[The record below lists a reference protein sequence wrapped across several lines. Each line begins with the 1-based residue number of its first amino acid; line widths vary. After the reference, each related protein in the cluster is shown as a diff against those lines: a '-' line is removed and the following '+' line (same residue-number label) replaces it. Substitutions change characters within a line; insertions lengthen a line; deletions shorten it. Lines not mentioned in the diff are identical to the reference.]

1 MPLFFPTFP
10 YVLIASLLYMFAFF
24 VILNRSRM
32 REGISQLLSVYVGI
46 AFLWTLSLLLP
57 DIRIP
62 NADPQQLS
70 RISYYGV
77 FVLTVIFFQ
86 LSKLFLRSERGWPW
100 WWVIGT
106 AWIALV
112 ILLNENPFGLPE
124 ILSGGLSLSLL
135 VTILSLGGM
144 TFWIIAS
151 TILFLRVERTASN
164 PLHRNRYRYWGIV
177 GLLTSVG
184 AFLFLFGYLILGGT
198 LYALGL
204 FAAVYVTTTYRL
216 LDIRRATQQAT
227 VFLFASILTIAIY
240 TVAQWSHTIAPRYF
254 PQTSDLIIWIGI
266 SIILTLLINPLIKQI
281 ERWFQ
286 TLIVGTTYDPRAML
300 REYST
305 QISNILD
312 LNQLASMVIAQ
323 TSEALGVSHATLFV
337 VHYETTPMAGTGH
350 YTLRNL
356 LAVEGESEPP
366 IFDAKSPVIEY
377 FATVNAP
384 LTQYDIDLLPRFR
397 NTSADERAWLAS
409 LDIDVYVP
417 IHSKGKWIGL
427 MALGPKT
434 SRTPYDDDDLL
445 LLSTLADQTAVAFE
459 NARLYDDLK
468 LRNEE
473 NERLNLEL
481 TMANEEL
488 SRLDRAK
495 SDFINI
501 ASHELRTPLTQVR
514 GYTDMLG
521 ESVSSGTL
529 DPATGSMMVNNLKK
543 ASLRLQGIIDMMFD
557 VSKLDTQTLELDI
570 SPTQLASVVNDALED
585 WLKALKLRG
594 QQITISGLDDLPTI
608 QGDRLRL
615 TQVFSHLIQNAI
627 KYTPDGGQIFIN
639 GRLMSADET
648 GKQPMIEILIADTGI
663 GIAKSDLEKIF
674 LKFYRVGD
682 PMLHSTGASKFKGAG
697 PGLGLTLARGVIESH
712 GGKIWAESPGY
723 DEKNCPGSTFHI
735 WLPLEAIES

>member
-1 MPLFFPTFP
+1 MPIISPLFL
-10 YVLIASLLYMFAFF
+10 YVLIACLFYMFAFF

-32 REGISQLLSVYVGI
+32 SEGVSLLLGIHVGV
-46 AFLWTLSLLLP
+46 AFLWTATLLLP
-57 DIRIP
+57 DFSIP
-62 NADPQQLS
+62 NTNPEALA

-77 FVLTVIFFQ
+77 FVLTLIFFQ
-86 LSKLFLRSERGWPW
+86 LTRLFLRVEKGWPW
-100 WWVIGT
+100 WWAIGFLWVT
-106 AWIALV
+106 TIV
-112 ILLNENPFGLPE
+112 LLNENPFNLPE
-124 ILSGGLSLSLL
+124 ALPGGIQLPLL

-144 TFWIIAS
+144 VFWLGDSAV
-151 TILFLRVERTASN
+151 LFLRVDRKATN

-177 GLLTSVG
+177 GLLTSAG
-184 AFLFLFGYLILGGT
+184 SFLFLFGYRVAGGV
-198 LYALGL
+198 LYALGI

-216 LDIRRATQQAT
+216 LDIRRAAQHLI
-227 VFLFASILTIAIY
+227 VFLLISALSISIY
-240 TVAQWSHTIAPRYF
+240 TLAQWSHTIAPRYF
-254 PQTSDLIIWIGI
+254 PGYSDLIIWIGI
-266 SIILTLLINPLIKQI
+266 AALLTLLINPLIKQI
-281 ERWFQ
+281 ERWVQ
-286 TLIVGTTYDPRAML
+286 SLIVGTSYDPRTTL

-312 LNQLASMVIAQ
+312 LNQLASMVVAQ
-323 TSEALGVSHATLFV
+323 TNDALGVSHGTLFV
-337 VHYETTPMAGTGH
+337 VHYENNPVAGSGH

-356 LAVEGESEPP
+356 MAADGENSPVT
-366 IFDAKSPVIEY
+366 FDPKSPVIEY

-409 LDIDVYVP
+409 IDIDVYVP

-427 MALGPKT
+427 MALGPKS
-434 SRTPYDDDDLL
+434 SRTPYDDEDLL

-468 LRNEE
+468 ARNEE

-481 TMANEEL
+481 TTANEEL

-521 ESVSSGTL
+521 ESVTSGTL
-529 DPATGSMMVNNLKK
+529 DPATGAMMVNNLKK

-557 VSKLDTQTLELDI
+557 VSKLDTQTLELDL
-570 SPTQLASVVNDALED
+570 SATQLKLVVKEALED
-585 WLKALKLRG
+585 WEKPLRLRG
-594 QQITISGLDDLPTI
+594 QQITISGLDELPTI
-608 QGDRLRL
+608 QADRLRL

-639 GRLMSADET
+639 GRLMPADET
-648 GKQPMIEILIADTGI
+648 GSQPMIEILVADTGI

-712 GGKIWAESPGY
+712 GGRIWAESPGY

-735 WLPLEAIES
+735 WLPLEAIQQ